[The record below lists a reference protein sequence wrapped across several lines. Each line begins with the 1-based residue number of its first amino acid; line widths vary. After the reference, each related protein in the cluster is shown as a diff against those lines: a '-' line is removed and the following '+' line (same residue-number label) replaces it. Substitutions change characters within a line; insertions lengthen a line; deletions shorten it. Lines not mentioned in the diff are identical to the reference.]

1 MLVYPACGRDYEGG
15 IGLRRGFGAVG
26 MKADVRNDLLFVA
39 GGAKGKAY
47 VYNTKTGD
55 DVKDYDLASGFIN
68 DVTLTPDGAWFTNS
82 AAPELYFI
90 PVSREGKLGKAD
102 DVEALKVGG
111 EAGEPLQPGQFG
123 FDGVA
128 GAEDDDVLV
137 VAHTQNQAL
146 YAVDRDTG
154 D

>member
-102 DVEALKVGG
+102 DVTRRTRPSMPLTGTQAKA
-111 EAGEPLQPGQFG
+111 AGLR
-123 FDGVA
+123 
-128 GAEDDDVLV
+128 
-137 VAHTQNQAL
+137 
-146 YAVDRDTG
+146 DRT
-154 D
+154 